1 MSDQQ
6 LLKDNIEQF
15 HKIVEEK
22 RQLVKEAAEKVATVR
37 QVQTESP
44 SH

>member
-6 LLKDNIEQF
+6 LLKD
-15 HKIVEEK
+15 IVEKFDKAVKEK
-22 RQLVKEAAEKVATVR
+22 TQQVKEAAEKVATVR

-44 SH
+44 SR